1 MAKRAL
7 SWNKYGPLVYR
18 ALKLIYDTPLT
29 DRTMIFNHIIDAGEL
44 LEEIESK
51 LGGEE

>member
-1 MAKRAL
+1 LAKRAL

-29 DRTMIFNHIIDAGEL
+29 SRSKVTQNIADAGEL

-51 LGGEE
+51 MGD

>member
-1 MAKRAL
+1 MTKRAL
-7 SWNKYGPLVYR
+7 M
-18 ALKLIYDTPLT
+18 LKLIYDTQLT
-29 DRTMIFNHIIDAGEL
+29 NRNMITQNIVDAGEL